1 MWSAAGLRYS
11 TTGLGFLVLFFLVF
25 ITCGGDDDDEGR
37 RSSWTFKIKKKGREE
52 EEKKTSCYNVGL
64 FKATPLLDCVSF
76 NYFTLKFLPV
86 KYLKMGNAFI
96 NLA

>member
-1 MWSAAGLRYS
+1 MMTRVEAPVGL
-11 TTGLGFLVLFFLVF
+11 LK
-25 ITCGGDDDDEGR
+25 
-37 RSSWTFKIKKKGREE
+37 FKKRKRREE